1 MISLI
6 MRFGKRLEMLR
17 TERGLSQEQFAKA
30 VGVSRQT
37 VYRWETDYSRPSLD
51 NISAIC
57 EVLGVN
63 RESLLDYL
71 SDDNDILYNAA
82 SETDPVTSAMT
93 PIDETSIAATEVS
106 YVVDLPGSA
115 QNECSDTCGMYAR
128 RKRKH
133 IAFIVMAA
141 VLFSVSLFFTVCF
154 GFIAFGNVNSN
165 SFDSVSNYAIHPAVA
180 ILFIIMTVV
189 FAISEVCSIISY
201 MRFKMRIKHNVT

>member
-1 MISLI
+1 MSKNLG
-6 MRFGKRLEMLR
+6 RRLEKLR
-17 TERGLSQEQFAKA
+17 ADVGMSQEQFADA

-57 EVLGVN
+57 EVLGVKK
-63 RESLLDYL
+63 ESFLNYL
-71 SDDNDILYNAA
+71 SDDKDTLYNAA
-82 SETDPVTSAMT
+82 SETDPVTSMMT
-93 PIDETSIAATEVS
+93 PIDEMSIAATEVS